1 MGLLNVFY
9 RRAEK
14 AGLVRSDN
22 NRGSFPTMGIRVGV
36 DIGGTFIDFCL
47 WDESKQELH
56 SLKVLTTPQT
66 PGAELLRGLDL
77 LQQRHGVSPADI
89 TSFVHGTTVGINTVI
104 QRKGARLALLTTE
117 NFEDVV
123 ELARLRMPEAYSLFS
138 RRGAP
143 LVPRDRIFGI
153 RERML
158 ADGTVEQA
166 VDEASVVSA
175 IERAQAKGVDG
186 IVIALLN
193 AYRNP
198 MHEAEVSAIA
208 ARVAPG
214 LFVFRSTEVWPVIRE
229 YERTTTALINGYI
242 HPKIKDYLD
251 RLIEGLRSRGVTAEP
266 LITKSNGGIMRAELG
281 KRACVS
287 MVLSGTAS
295 GVMGAAWVANEAGYA
310 DVITLDIGGT
320 SADVALII
328 DGEPQFGLGEKIG
341 DLPLYIPSVAVS
353 SIGDGGGSIAWVDGF
368 GVLKVGPESA
378 GSSPGPACYGRGG
391 TLPTITDAFVVCG
404 FLGQHDLAYGAFRPD
419 VALARAAIGALASR
433 VDLGLEQT
441 AEAIIRVAIAGMFV
455 EVSKLVARYGVDTRD
470 FALLPFGG
478 AGPMLGCF
486 LARELGMR
494 RILIPARPG
503 VVSALGG
510 LVANVKNDFIRTL
523 FIMASAGD
531 AARLTGAVKELQA
544 AGTAW
549 LRDEQQFAGEASQA
563 WCADMRY
570 RGQSFELEVP
580 LPGNVVE
587 AADMAAIAEAFH
599 RVHEDVYDFCD
610 RQSPVQIMNL
620 RLVVSGASPK
630 PCLHPLPHA
639 ESEVPTPEQTLRV
652 FFDGAWHDVPF
663 YRRAMLEAGHRF
675 ESPCVIVQDDS
686 TACVPP
692 GFDATVDSGGNIVL
706 AWAEQRS

>member
-1 MGLLNVFY
+1 MG
-9 RRAEK
+9 
-14 AGLVRSDN
+14 
-22 NRGSFPTMGIRVGV
+22 MRVGV

-47 WDESKQELH
+47 WDEAKEELH

-77 LQQRHGVSPADI
+77 LQERHGVSPSDI

-104 QRKGARLALLTTE
+104 QRKGASLALLTTE

-158 ADGTVEQA
+158 SDGTVEQA
-166 VDEASVVSA
+166 VDEASVVTA
-175 IERAQAKGVDG
+175 VEKALAKGVDG
-186 IVIALLN
+186 IVISLLN

-198 MHEAEVSAIA
+198 AHEAEVAAIA
-208 ARVAPG
+208 ARVAPH
-214 LFVFRSTEVWPVIRE
+214 LFVFRSSEVWPVIRE
-229 YERTTTALINGYI
+229 YERTTTALINGYV
-242 HPKIKDYLD
+242 HPKVSDYLEK
-251 RLIEGLRSRGVTAEP
+251 LIEGLESRGVTAEP

-295 GVMGAAWVANEAGYA
+295 GVMGAAWVAREAGHPN
-310 DVITLDIGGT
+310 VITLDIGGT

-328 DGEPQFGLGEKIG
+328 DGQPQFGLGEKIG

-391 TLPTITDAFVVCG
+391 TLPTITDAFAVCG

-419 VALARAAIGALASR
+419 VALARAAIGTLASR
-433 VDLGLEQT
+433 INLGLEQT
-441 AEAIIRVAIAGMFV
+441 AEAIIRIAISGMFV
-455 EVSKLVARYGVDTRD
+455 EVNKLVARYGVDTRD

-486 LARELGMR
+486 LARELGMQR
-494 RILIPARPG
+494 VLIPSRPG

-523 FIMASAGD
+523 FIMAADDRRGA
-531 AARLTGAVKELQA
+531 AARRGQDATGRRNGLA
-544 AGTAW
+544 ARRAGIHRRGRVCLVRRHALPRPV
-549 LRDEQQFAGEASQA
+549 LRDRSAAARQPHRGGRHGGDRRGVPSRARRHLRFLRSRVGRADHEPAPGRLRRVAQA
-563 WCADMRY
+563 
-570 RGQSFELEVP
+570 
-580 LPGNVVE
+580 LP
-587 AADMAAIAEAFH
+587 
-599 RVHEDVYDFCD
+599 
-610 RQSPVQIMNL
+610 SS
-620 RLVVSGASPK
+620 SGARRR
-630 PCLHPLPHA
+630 
-639 ESEVPTPEQTLRV
+639 SEAPVAEQTLKV
-652 FFDGAWHDVPF
+652 FFDGDWHDVPF
-663 YRRAMLEAGHRF
+663 YRRAALEAHHRF
-675 ESPCVIVQDDS
+675 SGPCVIVQDDT

-692 GFDATVDSGGNIVL
+692 GFGATVDGSGNIVL
-706 AWAEQRS
+706 ERAE

>member
-1 MGLLNVFY
+1 M
-9 RRAEK
+9 
-14 AGLVRSDN
+14 S
-22 NRGSFPTMGIRVGV
+22 MRVGV

-47 WDESKQELH
+47 WDEVKEELL

-77 LQQRHGVSPADI
+77 LQERHGIQPADI

-104 QRKGARLALLTTE
+104 QRKGASLALLTTE
-117 NFEDVV
+117 NFEDVI

-143 LVPRDRIFGI
+143 LVSRDRIFGV

-158 ADGTVEQA
+158 SDGTAERP
-166 VDEASVVSA
+166 VDEASVLTAVA
-175 IERAQAKGVDG
+175 RARAKGVDG
-186 IVIALLN
+186 IVISLLN

-198 MHEAEVSAIA
+198 AHEAEVAAIA
-208 ARVAPG
+208 ARVAPE

-229 YERTTTALINGYI
+229 YERTTTALINGYV
-242 HPKIKDYLD
+242 HPKVSEYLD
-251 RLIEGLRSRGVTAEP
+251 RLIGGLASRGVRAEP
-266 LITKSNGGIMRAELG
+266 LVTKSNGGIMRTELG

-295 GVMGAAWVANEAGYA
+295 GVMGAAWVAREAGHP

-320 SADVALII
+320 SADVALIV
-328 DGEPQFGLGEKIG
+328 DGRPRFGLGEKIG

-378 GSSPGPACYGRGG
+378 GSAPGPACYGRGG
-391 TLPTITDAFVVCG
+391 TLPTITDAFTVCG

-419 VALARAAIGALASR
+419 VTLARAAIGTLAGR
-433 VDLGLEQT
+433 LELGLEKT
-441 AEAIIRVAIAGMFV
+441 AEAIIRIAIAGMFV
-455 EVSKLVARYGVDTRD
+455 EVNKLVARYGVDTRD

-486 LARELGMR
+486 LARELGMKR
-494 RILIPARPG
+494 VLVPARPG

-510 LVANVKNDFIRTL
+510 LVADIKNDFIRTL
-523 FIMASAGD
+523 LTMAAAGD
-531 AARLTGAVKELQA
+531 APKLIEQAKSLRA

-549 LRDEQQFAGEASQA
+549 LRDEQKFGGEASYA
-563 WCADMRY
+563 WFADMRY
-570 RGQSFELEVP
+570 AGQSFEIEVA
-580 LPGNVVE
+580 LPSDQVE
-587 AADMAAIAEAFH
+587 QGDMAAIAEAFH
-599 RVHEDVYDFCD
+599 RAHEGVYAFCD
-610 RQSPVQIMNL
+610 RDAPVQIMNL
-620 RLVVSGASPK
+620 RLVVSGSASRPY
-630 PCLHPLPHA
+630 LSPLPEA
-639 ESEVPTPEQTLRV
+639 EAATPVPEQTLKV
-652 FFDGAWHDVPF
+652 FFDGGWHDVPF
-663 YRRAMLEAGHRF
+663 YRRTALRANHRF
-675 ESPCVIVQDDS
+675 AGPCVVVQDDC

-692 GFDATVDSGGNIVL
+692 GFGATVDAQGNIVL
-706 AWAEQRS
+706 ELAE

>member
-1 MGLLNVFY
+1 
-9 RRAEK
+9 
-14 AGLVRSDN
+14 
-22 NRGSFPTMGIRVGV
+22 MGIRVGV

-47 WDESKQELH
+47 WDESKEELH

-77 LQQRHGVSPADI
+77 LRERHGVSPADI

-153 RERML
+153 RERVL

-166 VDEASVVSA
+166 LDEASVVSA
-175 IERAQAKGVDG
+175 IERAQAKGVEG
-186 IVIALLN
+186 IIITLLN

-198 MHEAEVSAIA
+198 IHEAQVQAIV

-229 YERTTTALINGYI
+229 YERTTTALINGYV

-251 RLIEGLRSRGVTAEP
+251 KLIEGLRSRGVAAEP

-295 GVMGAAWVANEAGYA
+295 GVMGAAWVANQAGHA
-310 DVITLDIGGT
+310 NVITLDIGGT
-320 SADVALII
+320 SSDVALII
-328 DGEPQFGLGEKIG
+328 DGKPQFGLGEKIG
-341 DLPLYIPSVAVS
+341 DLPLYIPSVSVS

-419 VALARAAIGALASR
+419 VALARTAIGTLANR
-433 VDLGLEQT
+433 INLGLEQT
-441 AEAIIRVAIAGMFV
+441 AEAIIRIAIAGMFV

-494 RILIPARPG
+494 RVLIPARPG

-531 AARLTGAVKELQA
+531 ASQLTGAVKELQA

-549 LRDEQQFAGEASQA
+549 LRDEQKFAGEATHA
-563 WCADMRY
+563 WFADMRY

-599 RVHEDVYDFCD
+599 RAHEDVYDFCD
-610 RQSPVQIMNL
+610 RESPVQIMNL

-630 PCLHPLPHA
+630 PQLHPLPRA
-639 ESEVPTPEQTLRV
+639 RSEAPAPEQTLKV

-663 YRRAMLEAGHRF
+663 YRRATLEAGHRF

-692 GFDATVDSGGNIVL
+692 GFNATVDEGGNIVL
-706 AWAEQRS
+706 ACAEQGS